1 MMALPFLPKRE
12 MFATLQRQ
20 ASTLQLQA
28 FTLYVKSTWIDN
40 ATWPPSSWSVY
51 MQSVRTNNDVE
62 GWHHQLNR
70 RASGKTQLPLY
81 LLINLLH
88 NEACLTAIHN
98 RLVSEK
104 KLQRIQ
110 RKKIRNLQ
118 SRIFTLWEE
127 FNNGQRNAKQLLKA
141 CSHFNRPVS

>member
-1 MMALPFLPKRE
+1 
-12 MFATLQRQ
+12 MFVTLERQ
-20 ASTLQLQA
+20 ASTPQLQE

-62 GWHHQLNR
+62 GWHHRLNR

-88 NEACLTAIHN
+88 NEACLTAIHI

-110 RKKIRNLQ
+110 RKKFRNLQ

-141 CSHFNRPVS
+141 CSHLNGPVS